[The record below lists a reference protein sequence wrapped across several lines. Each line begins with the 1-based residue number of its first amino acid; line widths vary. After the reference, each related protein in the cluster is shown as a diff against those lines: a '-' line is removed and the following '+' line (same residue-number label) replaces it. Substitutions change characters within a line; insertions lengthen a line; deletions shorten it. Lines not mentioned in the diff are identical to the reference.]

1 MFFVHKIWDKLR
13 IYCLY
18 EADTKCMRFESPVN
32 PPIMLR
38 MRTHLSCWGWEL
50 TYHVD
55 DQSSPIMVR
64 MTAHLSW
71 WRWQPACR
79 ENEIPPVMRMTGHLS
94 WGWRPTCHDE
104 DENALVMMKMTS
116 ACYEDDI
123 PPVMMRLRALWAH
136 LSWWEWELCKPT
148 CHGEDEGSVSPP
160 VMYVLKM
167 SNKPDYHIQ
176 SANTSD
182 QQYINLIRHH
192 QDGNLSY
199 LVKCAISNIFFN
211 LIWKW
216 MI

>member
-38 MRTHLSCWGWEL
+38 MRTHLSCWGWEP

-79 ENEIPPVMRMTGHLS
+79 ENEIPPVMRMTAHLS

-116 ACYEDDI
+116 
-123 PPVMMRLRALWAH
+123 R
-136 LSWWEWELCKPT
+136 LSWGWHPA
-148 CHGEDEGSVSPP
+148 CHDEVESPVSPP
-160 VMYVLKM
+160 VMVRMRAL
-167 SNKPDYHIQ
+167 
-176 SANTSD
+176 
-182 QQYINLIRHH
+182 
-192 QDGNLSY
+192 
-199 LVKCAISNIFFN
+199 
-211 LIWKW
+211 
-216 MI
+216 